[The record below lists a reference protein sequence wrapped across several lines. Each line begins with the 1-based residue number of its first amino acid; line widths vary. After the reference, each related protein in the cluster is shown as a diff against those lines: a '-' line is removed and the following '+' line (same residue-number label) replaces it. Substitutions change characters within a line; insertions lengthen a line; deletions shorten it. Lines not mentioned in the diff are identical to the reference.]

1 MKPAEL
7 EDWKR
12 SARPKAIEK
21 RSKVIIRMEKV
32 IVESESD
39 KPQDLTNNNIPSPK
53 SQKNPHSKSSDK
65 IREIE
70 EAVQSSKVGDQVIDT
85 VLGRH

>member
-7 EDWKR
+7 EDWKK

-21 RSKVIIRMEKV
+21 RSKVIVRMDK
-32 IVESESD
+32 IIIESETD
-39 KPQDLTNNNIPSPK
+39 KPHDLTNNDIPSQTP
-53 SQKNPHSKSSDK
+53 QKNPHSKGTDK

-70 EAVQSSKVGDQVIDT
+70 
-85 VLGRH
+85 